1 MTEGTVNGNYQ
12 LKLLPGNIS
21 SEGPA
26 GTHRPSSPSSSAISA
41 QFRVGGNCV
50 DSSRIGV
57 GVVVVVV
64 VVLHRSVSSGVSRS
78 DWEAL
83 RPQCVHMWSG
93 VLGM

>member
-41 QFRVGGNCV
+41 QFRVGGNGV
-50 DSSRIGV
+50 DSSRIGA
-57 GVVVVVV
+57 VVV

-83 RPQCVHMWSG
+83 RPQCVHMVPG
-93 VLGM
+93 ALGI